1 MSKKSMK
8 TTSGD
13 QSGLKIGS
21 RVRCTEDGVTGRIAW
36 ANAVSVKIKWDD
48 GEEVTWKRD
57 SLATRPIEILD
68 ADDEPRED
76 PPSTTTAEEAPAPEQ
91 VVSTEQAE
99 PVTDTS
105 PATTACYS
113 VLEQQATVANPMEI
127 ADATV
132 SDPTPPAPEQTEST
146 QVAMSTD
153 TPEAAAST
161 TPKRERKAKAPADSG
176 EKKMSALDA
185 AARVLAEAG
194 QSMTCKE
201 IIEVMGSKGYWT
213 SPGGLTPDATLYSAI
228 LRELSVKGADA
239 RFQKTE
245 RGKFA
250 RTCPR

>member
-1 MSKKSMK
+1 
-8 TTSGD
+8 
-13 QSGLKIGS
+13 
-21 RVRCTEDGVTGRIAW
+21 
-36 ANAVSVKIKWDD
+36 
-48 GEEVTWKRD
+48 
-57 SLATRPIEILD
+57 
-68 ADDEPRED
+68 
-76 PPSTTTAEEAPAPEQ
+76 
-91 VVSTEQAE
+91 
-99 PVTDTS
+99 
-105 PATTACYS
+105 
-113 VLEQQATVANPMEI
+113 MEI

-146 QVAMSTD
+146 PVAMSTD
-153 TPEAAAST
+153 TPEAAAPT

-201 IIEVMGSKGYWT
+201 MIEVMGSKGYWT

-228 LRELSVKGADA
+228 TRELSVKGADA

-250 RTCPR
+250 RTGTR

>member
-1 MSKKSMK
+1 
-8 TTSGD
+8 
-13 QSGLKIGS
+13 
-21 RVRCTEDGVTGRIAW
+21 
-36 ANAVSVKIKWDD
+36 
-48 GEEVTWKRD
+48 VTWKRD

-76 PPSTTTAEEAPAPEQ
+76 PPSTTTAEEPPAVKPVAP
-91 VVSTEQAE
+91 TEQAE

-105 PATTACYS
+105 PDTTECVS
-113 VLEQQATVANPMEI
+113 VPEQQATVTNPMEI
-127 ADATV
+127 ADAPV
-132 SDPTPPAPEQTEST
+132 SDLVPPAPEPTEGAN
-146 QVAMSTD
+146 VAMTAF
-153 TPEAAAST
+153 TPETAA
-161 TPKRERKAKAPADSG
+161 PIEPNRERKARPPADSG
-176 EKKMSALDA
+176 EKKMSALNA

-201 IIEVMGSKGYWT
+201 MIEVMAAKGYWT

-250 RTCPR
+250 RTGPR